1 MKILYFNDF
10 RLGVLKGDNSVVDVT
25 ALVQDIPHVGPGDL
39 INGLIERFSSYR
51 QKLEQAVAQGQGV
64 PLASVRIRPPLPKPT
79 TIVAMAVN
87 YMEDGTRSEPAPINA
102 FLKSPSAII
111 GQGDTMVL
119 PDVPATI
126 FEGEAELAVVIGKR
140 ASHVKAA
147 DAMDYV
153 FGYTNFIDGSARG
166 LPPAGNVFFQMKSR
180 DTFAP
185 IGPYLVTKD
194 EVPDVNKLQIRLWNN
209 GTLMQNFNTSD
220 MAHKIP
226 RCIEWLTSIHTL
238 EPGDIVATGTNHR
251 GLNPFMDGDKV
262 ELEIDGLGRLAIN
275 VKDEL
280 KRTWGRETRL
290 QMHEK
295 AAQKTPG
302 NYPDIT
308 PQLTG
313 KHAPASR

>member
-1 MKILYFNDF
+1 MKLLYFDDYK
-10 RLGVLKGDNSVVDVT
+10 LGVLKGDNVVDVSS
-25 ALVQDIPHVGPGDL
+25 VVRDIPHVGPGDL
-39 INGLIERFSSYR
+39 MNGLIERFAQYR
-51 QKLEQAVAQGQGV
+51 GKLQDAAASGKGV
-64 PLASVRIRPPLPKPT
+64 PVSSVRIRPPLPKPT
-79 TIVAMAVN
+79 NIDAMAVN
-87 YMEDGTRSEPAPINA
+87 YMEDGTRKEPAPINA
-102 FLKSPSAII
+102 FHKSPGAVI
-111 GQGDTMVL
+111 GAGDTMIL

-147 DAMDYV
+147 DAMNYV

-166 LPPAGNVFFQMKSR
+166 LPPSGNVFFQMKSR

-185 IGPYLVTKD
+185 IGPYLVTAD

-251 GLNPFMDGDKV
+251 GLNSFQDGDKV
-262 ELEIDGLGRLAIN
+262 EIEIDGLGRLGFN

-280 KRTWGRETRL
+280 KRSWGRETRL

-295 AAQKTPG
+295 AAQKTAG

-308 PQLTG
+308 PQKTG
-313 KHAPASR
+313 KYAPAAR